1 MRILIPLT
9 LLALLLW
16 LFIGSWWYARQCCSV
31 SSTTT
36 AAAPTPLPSAS
47 PTTASQL
54 RIADASRFSTA
65 ANDNLLFANNS
76 FDFNKPLSPDLTRAY
91 GELAAYLKA
100 NPQRRIA
107 LTGLYGS
114 KERNSSLLP
123 NMGLARAANLKQYL
137 ESIGINPA
145 QIVTQGQLQP
155 NFALNNEQIVG
166 GMLYGFDDMP
176 AATPAPDTA
185 QQAADNARLDQIA
198 RDLQADPI
206 VLYFETAKS
215 TIEVNDQM
223 RQKFARLIEYL
234 TQRPQ
239 QKAIVEGHTDNV
251 GPEKINLQYG
261 SERAEFA
268 KSYMVKNGLNPD
280 RITTSSQGEANPVA
294 PNNTTDGR
302 AKNRRAEVSIQ

>member
-16 LFIGSWWYARQCCSV
+16 LFIGSWWYARQCCAV

-36 AAAPTPLPSAS
+36 AATTSLLPSTS
-47 PTTASQL
+47 QTTASQL

-65 ANDNLLFANNS
+65 ANDNLLFANS
-76 FDFNKPLSPDLTRAY
+76 GFDFSKPLSPDLSRSY
-91 GELAAYLKA
+91 VELAAYLKA
-100 NPQRRIA
+100 NPQRRIV

-114 KERNSSLLP
+114 NERNSSLLP

-155 NFALNNEQIVG
+155 NFALDKGQLVG

-176 AATPAPDTA
+176 AATPAPDAA
-185 QQAADNARLDQIA
+185 QQAADKARLDQIA

-206 VLYFETAKS
+206 VLYFETAES

-239 QKAIVEGHTDNV
+239 QKAIVAGHTDNV
-251 GPEKINLQYG
+251 GPEKLNLQYG

-280 RITTSSQGEANPVA
+280 RISTSSQGEANPVA
-294 PNNTTDGR
+294 PNNTSDGR